1 MEVFVYPVPQEPYHQ
16 ELVNVDAK
24 IVESDQKQMEPN
36 QDVIFANLVTSL
48 MDLDNVNIVP
58 KAQSQL
64 IMVLKNALSVNV
76 VQVPIFKEP
85 IVIFVFQ
92 ENFQLMVI
100 VNHAR
105 LDKFPQ
111 DLDNALALIVEL
123 ELKQMQLNQVVNFV
137 NLVISLMDLV
147 NVNLV
152 LLDLFLLTMVLK
164 HASDVDVVMNPM
176 LNELIVFNVFLENF
190 QLMEPDVN
198 LVITTPYHLDMDNV
212 VVLNVESEL
221 KQTQHSLG
229 VLFVNLDFSPMDL
242 ELVNDVQ

>member
-1 MEVFVYPVPQEPYHQ
+1 MEVFVYHVLQEPYHQ

-48 MDLDNVNIVP
+48 MDLDNANIVL

-76 VQVPIFKEP
+76 VQVPIFKEL

-92 ENFQLMVI
+92 ENFQLMDI
-100 VNHAR
+100 VN
-105 LDKFPQ
+105 LVQSDKFPQ

-198 LVITTPYHLDMDNV
+198 LVITTPYHLDTDNV